1 MSEGE
6 GNSASSDL
14 SKTDPIYTVVYP
26 RRRSFLGTLVLGLL
40 VGGLL
45 VGAGVFAVGGNLSS
59 PTPSGAATAP
69 SPTPFNVTLTVA
81 MNPLNGW
88 PQYTPAN
95 FSIPRG
101 EVTITIVDD
110 DVPMSFP
117 GCNCNVTG
125 TLGNVE
131 YVNGTATHLVSN
143 ANVAHTFDV
152 PSLGINVL
160 SPAMST
166 VTFTAFFNQTGTF
179 SWICEAPCGAASPTA
194 PPMGV
199 PGYMAGTISVV

>member
-6 GNSASSDL
+6 GNSASLTL
-14 SKTDPIYTVVYP
+14 SRTDPIYTVVYP
-26 RRRSFLGTLVLGLL
+26 RRRSLLGTLVLGLL
-40 VGGLL
+40 VGGIL
-45 VGAGVFAVGGNLSS
+45 VGAGVFALGGSVSNPGTTGSSS
-59 PTPSGAATAP
+59 PAAT
-69 SPTPFNVTLTVA
+69 TPFNVTLTVA
-81 MNPLNGW
+81 INPLNGW

-95 FSIPRG
+95 FSVPRG

-117 GCNCNVTG
+117 GCNCNVSG

-131 YVNGTATHLVSN
+131 YINGTATNVVSN

-166 VTFTAFFNQTGTF
+166 VTFTVFFNQTGTYA
-179 SWICEAPCGAASPTA
+179 WMCEAPCGGASPTA

-199 PGYMAGTISVV
+199 PGYMVGTITVV

>member
-6 GNSASSDL
+6 GNSASSAL

-26 RRRSFLGTLVLGLL
+26 RRHSFLGTLVLGLL
-40 VGGLL
+40 VGALL
-45 VGAGVFAVGGNLSS
+45 VGAGVFAMGATLSS
-59 PTPSGAATAP
+59 PSPSGASSPP
-69 SPTPFNVTLTVA
+69 STTPFNLTLTVA
-81 MNPLNGW
+81 MNPINGW
-88 PQYTPAN
+88 PQYTPSN

-131 YVNGTATHLVSN
+131 YVNGTATHVVSN

-152 PSLGINVL
+152 VSLGINVL

-179 SWICEAPCGAASPTA
+179 TWVCEAPCGSTGGTA
-194 PPMGV
+194 PPMGI
-199 PGYMAGTISVV
+199 PGYMTGTITVV